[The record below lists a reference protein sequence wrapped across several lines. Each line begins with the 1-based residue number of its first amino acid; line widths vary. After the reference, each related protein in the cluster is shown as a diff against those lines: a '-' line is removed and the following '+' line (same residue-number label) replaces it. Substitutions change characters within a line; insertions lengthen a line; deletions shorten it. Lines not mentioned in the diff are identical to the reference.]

1 MVYDNCSSPDD
12 RRARCEKYRLSRFYR
27 VHLISKEM
35 DRMTNKKFKLAAMSL
50 ALTACVAAS
59 PLSAGAEAPE
69 AAADVQPSAAAD
81 TATEDKPS
89 PETVAA
95 EEPAAEAAADPVE
108 ETPAQSTEEP
118 PAQEPEAAPAGDAAV
133 LPALPGARPV
143 VVDMPAAEAP
153 ADAAGEPAE
162 AAEDPKDAADSAEE
176 TAEDADAAEDAET
189 PEPPEIAIA
198 RPDAAQPAVQPGIA
212 APAIQPGG
220 ISVMLPGE
228 TRQVALNTQASNEDG
243 TVMGD
248 FETVVKNAKA
258 GQEII
263 LQEDYTGSLTIFDWI
278 RLNLNKKTVT
288 GTITVDLS
296 GKKADGSRGTV
307 EIVNGTITGGTESGV
322 KITGAE
328 GSEILLK
335 DLTITGNRNDTSGY
349 GGGGVCADS
358 GDLTIDHCRIT
369 DNTAANGSGGGVSM
383 GGKHGGTVENASLT
397 IKDSVIS
404 GNTSTAQG
412 GGVYAA
418 VTDGSVS
425 ITGSTLSGNSAT
437 AQGGGISVSAS
448 GSTDVTLSGNT
459 ILENTAGQDGGGIYL
474 SRPEQSETAPDT
486 TICGNTIQKNSGKN
500 GGGIKLDNTS
510 ATLENNTILEN
521 TAQNAGGGLRADT
534 RSAAVT
540 CTLRNNTIANN
551 TAVTGGGISSG
562 SSSLIYKNE
571 YTGYTCTIVMESGS
585 VTGNTART
593 TLGTYGGGGVHLT
606 GNGSRFVMKG
616 GTIAGN
622 NANCGGGIYSE
633 NYEGISILGGAIQ
646 GNRAAKHGGGIYIR
660 NSMPNRTIAGSVT
673 NTVEQEVLDI
683 GSTVVISGNTAGQL
697 GGGIYADNGVTV
709 RLAGY
714 LLNNHAGTAGADL
727 YLTAGSTEDKN
738 RNVLV
743 LRRVSKDDDWTLVD
757 CGHTIDGWYI
767 DGDEDGNNRWNA
779 DATVDA
785 DGNEI
790 PKFIM
795 NLDTLLDGSDYTILQ
810 DENGDYVITVGGKAL
825 ALKAAHAVIPPEP
838 TPDPEPTP
846 GPNPTPDPEPTP
858 ITPET
863 PESPEVP
870 EAPGETPV
878 TPISTPTQTV
888 APSGTHLPQT
898 GTSLFAALAMALSG
912 IALTA
917 AGAWASLTGR
927 RCRH

>member
-1 MVYDNCSSPDD
+1 MAGFFASFGIFS
-12 RRARCEKYRLSRFYR
+12 LS
-27 VHLISKEM
+27 
-35 DRMTNKKFKLAAMSL
+35 T
-50 ALTACVAAS
+50 
-59 PLSAGAEAPE
+59 
-69 AAADVQPSAAAD
+69 
-81 TATEDKPS
+81 
-89 PETVAA
+89 
-95 EEPAAEAAADPVE
+95 
-108 ETPAQSTEEP
+108 
-118 PAQEPEAAPAGDAAV
+118 V

-349 GGGGVCADS
+349 GGGGV
-358 GDLTIDHCRIT
+358 
-369 DNTAANGSGGGVSM
+369 
-383 GGKHGGTVENASLT
+383 
-397 IKDSVIS
+397 
-404 GNTSTAQG
+404 
-412 GGVYAA
+412 
-418 VTDGSVS
+418 
-425 ITGSTLSGNSAT
+425 
-437 AQGGGISVSAS
+437 
-448 GSTDVTLSGNT
+448 
-459 ILENTAGQDGGGIYL
+459 
-474 SRPEQSETAPDT
+474 
-486 TICGNTIQKNSGKN
+486 
-500 GGGIKLDNTS
+500 
-510 ATLENNTILEN
+510 
-521 TAQNAGGGLRADT
+521 
-534 RSAAVT
+534 
-540 CTLRNNTIANN
+540 
-551 TAVTGGGISSG
+551 
-562 SSSLIYKNE
+562 
-571 YTGYTCTIVMESGS
+571 
-585 VTGNTART
+585 
-593 TLGTYGGGGVHLT
+593 HLT

-727 YLTAGSTEDKN
+727 YLTAGSAEDKN
-738 RNVLV
+738 RNVLI

-810 DENGDYVITVGGKAL
+810 DENGDYIITVGGKAL

-870 EAPGETPV
+870 VAPGETPV

>member
-1 MVYDNCSSPDD
+1 
-12 RRARCEKYRLSRFYR
+12 
-27 VHLISKEM
+27 
-35 DRMTNKKFKLAAMSL
+35 MTNKKFKLAAMSL

-69 AAADVQPSAAAD
+69 AAADVHPSAAAD

-307 EIVNGTITGGTESGV
+307 EIVNGTITG
-322 KITGAE
+322 
-328 GSEILLK
+328 
-335 DLTITGNRNDTSGY
+335 NRNDTSGY

-383 GGKHGGTVENASLT
+383 GG
-397 IKDSVIS
+397 
-404 GNTSTAQG
+404 
-412 GGVYAA
+412 
-418 VTDGSVS
+418 
-425 ITGSTLSGNSAT
+425 
-437 AQGGGISVSAS
+437 
-448 GSTDVTLSGNT
+448 
-459 ILENTAGQDGGGIYL
+459 
-474 SRPEQSETAPDT
+474 
-486 TICGNTIQKNSGKN
+486 
-500 GGGIKLDNTS
+500 
-510 ATLENNTILEN
+510 
-521 TAQNAGGGLRADT
+521 
-534 RSAAVT
+534 
-540 CTLRNNTIANN
+540 
-551 TAVTGGGISSG
+551 
-562 SSSLIYKNE
+562 
-571 YTGYTCTIVMESGS
+571 
-585 VTGNTART
+585 
-593 TLGTYGGGGVHLT
+593 
-606 GNGSRFVMKG
+606 
-616 GTIAGN
+616 
-622 NANCGGGIYSE
+622 
-633 NYEGISILGGAIQ
+633 
-646 GNRAAKHGGGIYIR
+646 KHGGGIYIR

-738 RNVLV
+738 RNVLI

-795 NLDTLLDGSDYTILQ
+795 NLDALLDGSDYTILQ

-870 EAPGETPV
+870 VAPGETPV

>member
-1 MVYDNCSSPDD
+1 MVCNNCSSPDD

-118 PAQEPEAAPAGDAAV
+118 PAQEPEAAPAGDAAI

-162 AAEDPKDAADSAEE
+162 AAEDPKDAADFAEE

-349 GGGGVCADS
+349 GGG
-358 GDLTIDHCRIT
+358 
-369 DNTAANGSGGGVSM
+369 
-383 GGKHGGTVENASLT
+383 
-397 IKDSVIS
+397 
-404 GNTSTAQG
+404 
-412 GGVYAA
+412 
-418 VTDGSVS
+418 
-425 ITGSTLSGNSAT
+425 
-437 AQGGGISVSAS
+437 
-448 GSTDVTLSGNT
+448 
-459 ILENTAGQDGGGIYL
+459 
-474 SRPEQSETAPDT
+474 
-486 TICGNTIQKNSGKN
+486 
-500 GGGIKLDNTS
+500 
-510 ATLENNTILEN
+510 
-521 TAQNAGGGLRADT
+521 
-534 RSAAVT
+534 
-540 CTLRNNTIANN
+540 
-551 TAVTGGGISSG
+551 ISSG

-727 YLTAGSTEDKN
+727 YLTAGSAEDKN
-738 RNVLV
+738 RNVLI

-917 AGAWASLTGR
+917 AGAWASLTGKYA
-927 RCRH
+927 RH

>member
-1 MVYDNCSSPDD
+1 
-12 RRARCEKYRLSRFYR
+12 
-27 VHLISKEM
+27 
-35 DRMTNKKFKLAAMSL
+35 MSL

-59 PLSAGAEAPE
+59 PLSAG
-69 AAADVQPSAAAD
+69 
-81 TATEDKPS
+81 
-89 PETVAA
+89 
-95 EEPAAEAAADPVE
+95 
-108 ETPAQSTEEP
+108 
-118 PAQEPEAAPAGDAAV
+118 
-133 LPALPGARPV
+133 
-143 VVDMPAAEAP
+143 AEAP

-296 GKKADGSRGTV
+296 GKKADGSRGAV

-335 DLTITGNRNDTSGY
+335 DLTITGNRNDTSG
-349 GGGGVCADS
+349 
-358 GDLTIDHCRIT
+358 
-369 DNTAANGSGGGVSM
+369 
-383 GGKHGGTVENASLT
+383 
-397 IKDSVIS
+397 
-404 GNTSTAQG
+404 
-412 GGVYAA
+412 
-418 VTDGSVS
+418 
-425 ITGSTLSGNSAT
+425 
-437 AQGGGISVSAS
+437 
-448 GSTDVTLSGNT
+448 
-459 ILENTAGQDGGGIYL
+459 
-474 SRPEQSETAPDT
+474 
-486 TICGNTIQKNSGKN
+486 
-500 GGGIKLDNTS
+500 
-510 ATLENNTILEN
+510 
-521 TAQNAGGGLRADT
+521 
-534 RSAAVT
+534 
-540 CTLRNNTIANN
+540 
-551 TAVTGGGISSG
+551 
-562 SSSLIYKNE
+562 
-571 YTGYTCTIVMESGS
+571 
-585 VTGNTART
+585 
-593 TLGTYGGGGVHLT
+593 YGGGGVHLT

-727 YLTAGSTEDKN
+727 YLTAGSAEDKN
-738 RNVLV
+738 RNVLI

-810 DENGDYVITVGGKAL
+810 DENGDYVITVSGKAL

-846 GPNPTPDPEPTP
+846 GPNSTPDPEPTP

-870 EAPGETPV
+870 VAPGETPV

-917 AGAWASLTGR
+917 AGAWASLTGKYA
-927 RCRH
+927 RH

>member
-162 AAEDPKDAADSAEE
+162 AAEDSKDAADSAEE

-307 EIVNGTITGGTESGV
+307 EIVNGTITG
-322 KITGAE
+322 
-328 GSEILLK
+328 
-335 DLTITGNRNDTSGY
+335 NRNDTSGY

-404 GNTSTAQG
+404 GNASTAQG

-437 AQGGGISVSAS
+437 AQGGGISVSTS

-500 GGGIKLDNTS
+500 GGGI
-510 ATLENNTILEN
+510 
-521 TAQNAGGGLRADT
+521 
-534 RSAAVT
+534 
-540 CTLRNNTIANN
+540 
-551 TAVTGGGISSG
+551 
-562 SSSLIYKNE
+562 
-571 YTGYTCTIVMESGS
+571 
-585 VTGNTART
+585 
-593 TLGTYGGGGVHLT
+593 
-606 GNGSRFVMKG
+606 
-616 GTIAGN
+616 
-622 NANCGGGIYSE
+622 
-633 NYEGISILGGAIQ
+633 
-646 GNRAAKHGGGIYIR
+646 
-660 NSMPNRTIAGSVT
+660 
-673 NTVEQEVLDI
+673 
-683 GSTVVISGNTAGQL
+683 
-697 GGGIYADNGVTV
+697 YADNGVTV

-727 YLTAGSTEDKN
+727 YLTAGSAEDKN
-738 RNVLV
+738 RNVLI

>member
-1 MVYDNCSSPDD
+1 M
-12 RRARCEKYRLSRFYR
+12 
-27 VHLISKEM
+27 HLISKEM

-459 ILENTAGQDGGGIYL
+459 ILENTAGQDGSGIYL

-500 GGGIKLDNTS
+500 
-510 ATLENNTILEN
+510 
-521 TAQNAGGGLRADT
+521 
-534 RSAAVT
+534 
-540 CTLRNNTIANN
+540 
-551 TAVTGGGISSG
+551 
-562 SSSLIYKNE
+562 
-571 YTGYTCTIVMESGS
+571 
-585 VTGNTART
+585 
-593 TLGTYGGGGVHLT
+593 
-606 GNGSRFVMKG
+606 
-616 GTIAGN
+616 
-622 NANCGGGIYSE
+622 
-633 NYEGISILGGAIQ
+633 
-646 GNRAAKHGGGIYIR
+646 
-660 NSMPNRTIAGSVT
+660 
-673 NTVEQEVLDI
+673 
-683 GSTVVISGNTAGQL
+683 

-727 YLTAGSTEDKN
+727 YLTAGSAEDKN
-738 RNVLV
+738 RNVLI

-858 ITPET
+858 ITPKT

-870 EAPGETPV
+870 VAPGETPV

-888 APSGTHLPQT
+888 VPSGTHLPQT

>member
-1 MVYDNCSSPDD
+1 M
-12 RRARCEKYRLSRFYR
+12 RLFG
-27 VHLISKEM
+27 I
-35 DRMTNKKFKLAAMSL
+35 FSL
-50 ALTACVAAS
+50 
-59 PLSAGAEAPE
+59 
-69 AAADVQPSAAAD
+69 
-81 TATEDKPS
+81 
-89 PETVAA
+89 
-95 EEPAAEAAADPVE
+95 
-108 ETPAQSTEEP
+108 ST
-118 PAQEPEAAPAGDAAV
+118 V

-335 DLTITGNRNDTSGY
+335 GLTITGNRNDTSGY

-437 AQGGGISVSAS
+437 AQGGGI
-448 GSTDVTLSGNT
+448 
-459 ILENTAGQDGGGIYL
+459 
-474 SRPEQSETAPDT
+474 
-486 TICGNTIQKNSGKN
+486 
-500 GGGIKLDNTS
+500 
-510 ATLENNTILEN
+510 
-521 TAQNAGGGLRADT
+521 
-534 RSAAVT
+534 
-540 CTLRNNTIANN
+540 
-551 TAVTGGGISSG
+551 
-562 SSSLIYKNE
+562 
-571 YTGYTCTIVMESGS
+571 
-585 VTGNTART
+585 
-593 TLGTYGGGGVHLT
+593 
-606 GNGSRFVMKG
+606 
-616 GTIAGN
+616 
-622 NANCGGGIYSE
+622 
-633 NYEGISILGGAIQ
+633 
-646 GNRAAKHGGGIYIR
+646 YIR

-727 YLTAGSTEDKN
+727 YLTAGSAEDKN
-738 RNVLV
+738 RNVLI

-917 AGAWASLTGR
+917 AGAWASLTGKYA
-927 RCRH
+927 RH

>member
-118 PAQEPEAAPAGDAAV
+118 PAQETEAAPAGDAAV

-263 LQEDYTGSLTIFDWI
+263 LQEDYTGSLTTFDWI

-296 GKKADGSRGTV
+296 GKKADGSRGAV
-307 EIVNGTITGGTESGV
+307 EIVNG
-322 KITGAE
+322 
-328 GSEILLK
+328 
-335 DLTITGNRNDTSGY
+335 TITGNRNDTSGY

-383 GGKHGGTVENASLT
+383 GG
-397 IKDSVIS
+397 
-404 GNTSTAQG
+404 
-412 GGVYAA
+412 
-418 VTDGSVS
+418 
-425 ITGSTLSGNSAT
+425 
-437 AQGGGISVSAS
+437 
-448 GSTDVTLSGNT
+448 
-459 ILENTAGQDGGGIYL
+459 
-474 SRPEQSETAPDT
+474 
-486 TICGNTIQKNSGKN
+486 
-500 GGGIKLDNTS
+500 
-510 ATLENNTILEN
+510 
-521 TAQNAGGGLRADT
+521 
-534 RSAAVT
+534 
-540 CTLRNNTIANN
+540 
-551 TAVTGGGISSG
+551 
-562 SSSLIYKNE
+562 
-571 YTGYTCTIVMESGS
+571 
-585 VTGNTART
+585 
-593 TLGTYGGGGVHLT
+593 
-606 GNGSRFVMKG
+606 
-616 GTIAGN
+616 
-622 NANCGGGIYSE
+622 
-633 NYEGISILGGAIQ
+633 
-646 GNRAAKHGGGIYIR
+646 KHGGGIYIR

-917 AGAWASLTGR
+917 AGAWASLTGKYA
-927 RCRH
+927 RH

>member
-1 MVYDNCSSPDD
+1 
-12 RRARCEKYRLSRFYR
+12 
-27 VHLISKEM
+27 
-35 DRMTNKKFKLAAMSL
+35 MSL

-59 PLSAGAEAPE
+59 PLSAG
-69 AAADVQPSAAAD
+69 
-81 TATEDKPS
+81 
-89 PETVAA
+89 
-95 EEPAAEAAADPVE
+95 
-108 ETPAQSTEEP
+108 
-118 PAQEPEAAPAGDAAV
+118 
-133 LPALPGARPV
+133 
-143 VVDMPAAEAP
+143 AEAP

-349 GGGGVCADS
+349 GGGGV
-358 GDLTIDHCRIT
+358 
-369 DNTAANGSGGGVSM
+369 
-383 GGKHGGTVENASLT
+383 
-397 IKDSVIS
+397 
-404 GNTSTAQG
+404 
-412 GGVYAA
+412 
-418 VTDGSVS
+418 
-425 ITGSTLSGNSAT
+425 
-437 AQGGGISVSAS
+437 
-448 GSTDVTLSGNT
+448 
-459 ILENTAGQDGGGIYL
+459 
-474 SRPEQSETAPDT
+474 
-486 TICGNTIQKNSGKN
+486 
-500 GGGIKLDNTS
+500 
-510 ATLENNTILEN
+510 
-521 TAQNAGGGLRADT
+521 
-534 RSAAVT
+534 
-540 CTLRNNTIANN
+540 
-551 TAVTGGGISSG
+551 
-562 SSSLIYKNE
+562 
-571 YTGYTCTIVMESGS
+571 
-585 VTGNTART
+585 
-593 TLGTYGGGGVHLT
+593 HLT

-727 YLTAGSTEDKN
+727 YLTAGSAEDKN
-738 RNVLV
+738 RNVLI

-810 DENGDYVITVGGKAL
+810 DENGDYVITVSGKAL

-846 GPNPTPDPEPTP
+846 GPNSTPDPEPTP

-870 EAPGETPV
+870 VAPGETPV

-917 AGAWASLTGR
+917 AGAWASLTGKYAR
-927 RCRH
+927 Q

>member
-1 MVYDNCSSPDD
+1 
-12 RRARCEKYRLSRFYR
+12 
-27 VHLISKEM
+27 
-35 DRMTNKKFKLAAMSL
+35 MTNKKFKLAAMSL

-118 PAQEPEAAPAGDAAV
+118 PAQETEAAPAGDAAV

-198 RPDAAQPAVQPGIA
+198 RLDAAQPAVQPGIA

-307 EIVNGTITGGTESGV
+307 EIVNGTITGSTESGV

-349 GGGGVCADS
+349 G
-358 GDLTIDHCRIT
+358 
-369 DNTAANGSGGGVSM
+369 
-383 GGKHGGTVENASLT
+383 
-397 IKDSVIS
+397 
-404 GNTSTAQG
+404 
-412 GGVYAA
+412 
-418 VTDGSVS
+418 
-425 ITGSTLSGNSAT
+425 
-437 AQGGGISVSAS
+437 
-448 GSTDVTLSGNT
+448 
-459 ILENTAGQDGGGIYL
+459 
-474 SRPEQSETAPDT
+474 
-486 TICGNTIQKNSGKN
+486 
-500 GGGIKLDNTS
+500 
-510 ATLENNTILEN
+510 
-521 TAQNAGGGLRADT
+521 
-534 RSAAVT
+534 
-540 CTLRNNTIANN
+540 
-551 TAVTGGGISSG
+551 
-562 SSSLIYKNE
+562 
-571 YTGYTCTIVMESGS
+571 
-585 VTGNTART
+585 
-593 TLGTYGGGGVHLT
+593 
-606 GNGSRFVMKG
+606 
-616 GTIAGN
+616 
-622 NANCGGGIYSE
+622 GGGIYSE

-863 PESPEVP
+863 PE
-870 EAPGETPV
+870 APGETPV

>member
-1 MVYDNCSSPDD
+1 
-12 RRARCEKYRLSRFYR
+12 
-27 VHLISKEM
+27 
-35 DRMTNKKFKLAAMSL
+35 MTNKKFKLAAMSL

-89 PETVAA
+89 PETVAV

-118 PAQEPEAAPAGDAAV
+118 PAQETEAAPAGDAAV

-258 GQEII
+258 GQEIV
-263 LQEDYTGSLTIFDWI
+263 LQEDYTGSLTTFDWI

-296 GKKADGSRGTV
+296 GKKADGSRGAV
-307 EIVNGTITGGTESGV
+307 EIVNG
-322 KITGAE
+322 
-328 GSEILLK
+328 
-335 DLTITGNRNDTSGY
+335 TITGNRNDTSGY

-383 GGKHGGTVENASLT
+383 GG
-397 IKDSVIS
+397 
-404 GNTSTAQG
+404 
-412 GGVYAA
+412 
-418 VTDGSVS
+418 
-425 ITGSTLSGNSAT
+425 
-437 AQGGGISVSAS
+437 
-448 GSTDVTLSGNT
+448 
-459 ILENTAGQDGGGIYL
+459 
-474 SRPEQSETAPDT
+474 
-486 TICGNTIQKNSGKN
+486 
-500 GGGIKLDNTS
+500 
-510 ATLENNTILEN
+510 
-521 TAQNAGGGLRADT
+521 
-534 RSAAVT
+534 
-540 CTLRNNTIANN
+540 
-551 TAVTGGGISSG
+551 
-562 SSSLIYKNE
+562 
-571 YTGYTCTIVMESGS
+571 
-585 VTGNTART
+585 
-593 TLGTYGGGGVHLT
+593 
-606 GNGSRFVMKG
+606 
-616 GTIAGN
+616 
-622 NANCGGGIYSE
+622 
-633 NYEGISILGGAIQ
+633 
-646 GNRAAKHGGGIYIR
+646 KHGGGIYIR

-727 YLTAGSTEDKN
+727 YLTAGSAEDKN
-738 RNVLV
+738 RNVLI

-785 DGNEI
+785 DGNKI

-927 RCRH
+927 HCRH

>member
-1 MVYDNCSSPDD
+1 MVCNNCSSPDD

-118 PAQEPEAAPAGDAAV
+118 PAQETEAAPAGDAAV

-296 GKKADGSRGTV
+296 GKNADGSRGTV
-307 EIVNGTITGGTESGV
+307 EIVNG
-322 KITGAE
+322 
-328 GSEILLK
+328 
-335 DLTITGNRNDTSGY
+335 TITGNRNDTSGY

-358 GDLTIDHCRIT
+358 ANLTIDHCRIT

-383 GGKHGGTVENASLT
+383 GG
-397 IKDSVIS
+397 
-404 GNTSTAQG
+404 
-412 GGVYAA
+412 
-418 VTDGSVS
+418 
-425 ITGSTLSGNSAT
+425 
-437 AQGGGISVSAS
+437 
-448 GSTDVTLSGNT
+448 
-459 ILENTAGQDGGGIYL
+459 
-474 SRPEQSETAPDT
+474 
-486 TICGNTIQKNSGKN
+486 
-500 GGGIKLDNTS
+500 
-510 ATLENNTILEN
+510 
-521 TAQNAGGGLRADT
+521 
-534 RSAAVT
+534 
-540 CTLRNNTIANN
+540 
-551 TAVTGGGISSG
+551 
-562 SSSLIYKNE
+562 
-571 YTGYTCTIVMESGS
+571 
-585 VTGNTART
+585 
-593 TLGTYGGGGVHLT
+593 
-606 GNGSRFVMKG
+606 
-616 GTIAGN
+616 
-622 NANCGGGIYSE
+622 
-633 NYEGISILGGAIQ
+633 
-646 GNRAAKHGGGIYIR
+646 KHGGGIYIR

-697 GGGIYADNGVTV
+697 DGGIYADNGVTV

>member
-1 MVYDNCSSPDD
+1 MVCNNCSSPDD

-69 AAADVQPSAAAD
+69 AAADVQPSATAD

-228 TRQVALNTQASNEDG
+228 TRQVALSTQASNEDG

-500 GGGIKLDNTS
+500 GGGI
-510 ATLENNTILEN
+510 
-521 TAQNAGGGLRADT
+521 
-534 RSAAVT
+534 
-540 CTLRNNTIANN
+540 
-551 TAVTGGGISSG
+551 
-562 SSSLIYKNE
+562 
-571 YTGYTCTIVMESGS
+571 
-585 VTGNTART
+585 
-593 TLGTYGGGGVHLT
+593 
-606 GNGSRFVMKG
+606 
-616 GTIAGN
+616 
-622 NANCGGGIYSE
+622 
-633 NYEGISILGGAIQ
+633 
-646 GNRAAKHGGGIYIR
+646 YIR

-727 YLTAGSTEDKN
+727 YLTAGSAEDKN
-738 RNVLV
+738 RNVLI

-878 TPISTPTQTV
+878 TSISTPTQTV

>member
-1 MVYDNCSSPDD
+1 
-12 RRARCEKYRLSRFYR
+12 
-27 VHLISKEM
+27 
-35 DRMTNKKFKLAAMSL
+35 MTNKKFKLAAMSL

-95 EEPAAEAAADPVE
+95 EGPAAEAAADPVE

-162 AAEDPKDAADSAEE
+162 AADDPKDAADSAEE

-258 GQEII
+258 GQEIV

-383 GGKHGGTVENASLT
+383 GSKHGGTVENASLT

-437 AQGGGISVSAS
+437 AQGGGISVSTS

-500 GGGIKLDNTS
+500 
-510 ATLENNTILEN
+510 
-521 TAQNAGGGLRADT
+521 
-534 RSAAVT
+534 
-540 CTLRNNTIANN
+540 
-551 TAVTGGGISSG
+551 
-562 SSSLIYKNE
+562 
-571 YTGYTCTIVMESGS
+571 
-585 VTGNTART
+585 
-593 TLGTYGGGGVHLT
+593 
-606 GNGSRFVMKG
+606 
-616 GTIAGN
+616 
-622 NANCGGGIYSE
+622 
-633 NYEGISILGGAIQ
+633 
-646 GNRAAKHGGGIYIR
+646 GGGIYIR

-727 YLTAGSTEDKN
+727 YLTAGSAEDKN
-738 RNVLV
+738 RNVLI

-878 TPISTPTQTV
+878 TPISTPAQTI

-917 AGAWASLTGR
+917 AGAWASLTGKYA
-927 RCRH
+927 RH

>member
-1 MVYDNCSSPDD
+1 M
-12 RRARCEKYRLSRFYR
+12 RLFG
-27 VHLISKEM
+27 I
-35 DRMTNKKFKLAAMSL
+35 FSL
-50 ALTACVAAS
+50 S
-59 PLSAGAEAPE
+59 
-69 AAADVQPSAAAD
+69 
-81 TATEDKPS
+81 
-89 PETVAA
+89 
-95 EEPAAEAAADPVE
+95 
-108 ETPAQSTEEP
+108 
-118 PAQEPEAAPAGDAAV
+118 AV

-189 PEPPEIAIA
+189 PETPEIAIA

-349 GGGGVCADS
+349 GGGGV
-358 GDLTIDHCRIT
+358 
-369 DNTAANGSGGGVSM
+369 
-383 GGKHGGTVENASLT
+383 
-397 IKDSVIS
+397 
-404 GNTSTAQG
+404 
-412 GGVYAA
+412 
-418 VTDGSVS
+418 
-425 ITGSTLSGNSAT
+425 
-437 AQGGGISVSAS
+437 
-448 GSTDVTLSGNT
+448 
-459 ILENTAGQDGGGIYL
+459 
-474 SRPEQSETAPDT
+474 
-486 TICGNTIQKNSGKN
+486 
-500 GGGIKLDNTS
+500 
-510 ATLENNTILEN
+510 
-521 TAQNAGGGLRADT
+521 
-534 RSAAVT
+534 
-540 CTLRNNTIANN
+540 
-551 TAVTGGGISSG
+551 
-562 SSSLIYKNE
+562 
-571 YTGYTCTIVMESGS
+571 
-585 VTGNTART
+585 
-593 TLGTYGGGGVHLT
+593 HLT

-633 NYEGISILGGAIQ
+633 NYDGISILGGAIQ

-727 YLTAGSTEDKN
+727 YLTAGSAEDKN
-738 RNVLV
+738 RNVLI

-858 ITPET
+858 ITPEI

-917 AGAWASLTGR
+917 AGAWASLTGKYA
-927 RCRH
+927 RH

>member
-89 PETVAA
+89 PETVAT

-162 AAEDPKDAADSAEE
+162 AAEDSKDAADSAEE

-198 RPDAAQPAVQPGIA
+198 RPDSAQPAVQPGIA

-263 LQEDYTGSLTIFDWI
+263 LQEDYTGSLTTFDWI

-383 GGKHGGTVENASLT
+383 GGKHGGIVENASLT

-437 AQGGGISVSAS
+437 AQGGGISVSTS

-500 GGGIKLDNTS
+500 GGGI
-510 ATLENNTILEN
+510 
-521 TAQNAGGGLRADT
+521 
-534 RSAAVT
+534 
-540 CTLRNNTIANN
+540 
-551 TAVTGGGISSG
+551 
-562 SSSLIYKNE
+562 
-571 YTGYTCTIVMESGS
+571 
-585 VTGNTART
+585 
-593 TLGTYGGGGVHLT
+593 
-606 GNGSRFVMKG
+606 
-616 GTIAGN
+616 
-622 NANCGGGIYSE
+622 
-633 NYEGISILGGAIQ
+633 
-646 GNRAAKHGGGIYIR
+646 
-660 NSMPNRTIAGSVT
+660 
-673 NTVEQEVLDI
+673 
-683 GSTVVISGNTAGQL
+683 
-697 GGGIYADNGVTV
+697 YADNGVTV

-727 YLTAGSTEDKN
+727 YLTAGSAEDKN
-738 RNVLV
+738 RNVLI

-917 AGAWASLTGR
+917 AGAWASLTGKYA
-927 RCRH
+927 RH

>member
-118 PAQEPEAAPAGDAAV
+118 PAQETEAAPAGDAAV

-258 GQEII
+258 GQEIV
-263 LQEDYTGSLTIFDWI
+263 LQEDYTGSLTTFDWI

-296 GKKADGSRGTV
+296 GKKADGSRGAV
-307 EIVNGTITGGTESGV
+307 EIVNG
-322 KITGAE
+322 
-328 GSEILLK
+328 
-335 DLTITGNRNDTSGY
+335 TITGNRNDTSGY

-383 GGKHGGTVENASLT
+383 GG
-397 IKDSVIS
+397 
-404 GNTSTAQG
+404 
-412 GGVYAA
+412 
-418 VTDGSVS
+418 
-425 ITGSTLSGNSAT
+425 
-437 AQGGGISVSAS
+437 
-448 GSTDVTLSGNT
+448 
-459 ILENTAGQDGGGIYL
+459 
-474 SRPEQSETAPDT
+474 
-486 TICGNTIQKNSGKN
+486 
-500 GGGIKLDNTS
+500 
-510 ATLENNTILEN
+510 
-521 TAQNAGGGLRADT
+521 
-534 RSAAVT
+534 
-540 CTLRNNTIANN
+540 
-551 TAVTGGGISSG
+551 
-562 SSSLIYKNE
+562 
-571 YTGYTCTIVMESGS
+571 
-585 VTGNTART
+585 
-593 TLGTYGGGGVHLT
+593 
-606 GNGSRFVMKG
+606 
-616 GTIAGN
+616 
-622 NANCGGGIYSE
+622 
-633 NYEGISILGGAIQ
+633 
-646 GNRAAKHGGGIYIR
+646 KHGGGIYIR

-727 YLTAGSTEDKN
+727 YLTAGSAEDKN
-738 RNVLV
+738 RNVLI

>member
-1 MVYDNCSSPDD
+1 MVCNNCSSPDD

-118 PAQEPEAAPAGDAAV
+118 PAQETEAAPAGDAAV

-162 AAEDPKDAADSAEE
+162 AAEDSKDAADSAEE

-307 EIVNGTITGGTESGV
+307 EIVNGTITG
-322 KITGAE
+322 
-328 GSEILLK
+328 
-335 DLTITGNRNDTSGY
+335 NRNDTSGY

-383 GGKHGGTVENASLT
+383 GG
-397 IKDSVIS
+397 
-404 GNTSTAQG
+404 
-412 GGVYAA
+412 
-418 VTDGSVS
+418 
-425 ITGSTLSGNSAT
+425 
-437 AQGGGISVSAS
+437 
-448 GSTDVTLSGNT
+448 
-459 ILENTAGQDGGGIYL
+459 
-474 SRPEQSETAPDT
+474 
-486 TICGNTIQKNSGKN
+486 
-500 GGGIKLDNTS
+500 
-510 ATLENNTILEN
+510 
-521 TAQNAGGGLRADT
+521 
-534 RSAAVT
+534 
-540 CTLRNNTIANN
+540 
-551 TAVTGGGISSG
+551 
-562 SSSLIYKNE
+562 
-571 YTGYTCTIVMESGS
+571 
-585 VTGNTART
+585 
-593 TLGTYGGGGVHLT
+593 
-606 GNGSRFVMKG
+606 
-616 GTIAGN
+616 
-622 NANCGGGIYSE
+622 
-633 NYEGISILGGAIQ
+633 
-646 GNRAAKHGGGIYIR
+646 KHGGGIYIR

-917 AGAWASLTGR
+917 AGAWASLTGKYA
-927 RCRH
+927 RH

>member
-1 MVYDNCSSPDD
+1 MVCNNCSSPDD

-89 PETVAA
+89 PETVAV

-118 PAQEPEAAPAGDAAV
+118 PAQETEAAPAGDAAV

-307 EIVNGTITGGTESGV
+307 EIVNGTITG
-322 KITGAE
+322 
-328 GSEILLK
+328 
-335 DLTITGNRNDTSGY
+335 NRNDTSGY

-404 GNTSTAQG
+404 GNASTAQG

-437 AQGGGISVSAS
+437 AQGGGISVSTS

-500 GGGIKLDNTS
+500 
-510 ATLENNTILEN
+510 
-521 TAQNAGGGLRADT
+521 
-534 RSAAVT
+534 
-540 CTLRNNTIANN
+540 
-551 TAVTGGGISSG
+551 
-562 SSSLIYKNE
+562 
-571 YTGYTCTIVMESGS
+571 
-585 VTGNTART
+585 
-593 TLGTYGGGGVHLT
+593 
-606 GNGSRFVMKG
+606 
-616 GTIAGN
+616 
-622 NANCGGGIYSE
+622 
-633 NYEGISILGGAIQ
+633 
-646 GNRAAKHGGGIYIR
+646 
-660 NSMPNRTIAGSVT
+660 
-673 NTVEQEVLDI
+673 
-683 GSTVVISGNTAGQL
+683 

>member
-1 MVYDNCSSPDD
+1 M
-12 RRARCEKYRLSRFYR
+12 
-27 VHLISKEM
+27 
-35 DRMTNKKFKLAAMSL
+35 
-50 ALTACVAAS
+50 
-59 PLSAGAEAPE
+59 
-69 AAADVQPSAAAD
+69 
-81 TATEDKPS
+81 
-89 PETVAA
+89 
-95 EEPAAEAAADPVE
+95 E

-335 DLTITGNRNDTSGY
+335 DLAITGNRNDTSGY

-500 GGGIKLDNTS
+500 
-510 ATLENNTILEN
+510 
-521 TAQNAGGGLRADT
+521 
-534 RSAAVT
+534 
-540 CTLRNNTIANN
+540 
-551 TAVTGGGISSG
+551 
-562 SSSLIYKNE
+562 
-571 YTGYTCTIVMESGS
+571 
-585 VTGNTART
+585 
-593 TLGTYGGGGVHLT
+593 
-606 GNGSRFVMKG
+606 
-616 GTIAGN
+616 
-622 NANCGGGIYSE
+622 
-633 NYEGISILGGAIQ
+633 
-646 GNRAAKHGGGIYIR
+646 GGGIYIR

>member
-1 MVYDNCSSPDD
+1 M
-12 RRARCEKYRLSRFYR
+12 
-27 VHLISKEM
+27 
-35 DRMTNKKFKLAAMSL
+35 
-50 ALTACVAAS
+50 
-59 PLSAGAEAPE
+59 
-69 AAADVQPSAAAD
+69 QPSAAAD

-500 GGGIKLDNTS
+500 GGGI
-510 ATLENNTILEN
+510 
-521 TAQNAGGGLRADT
+521 
-534 RSAAVT
+534 
-540 CTLRNNTIANN
+540 
-551 TAVTGGGISSG
+551 
-562 SSSLIYKNE
+562 
-571 YTGYTCTIVMESGS
+571 
-585 VTGNTART
+585 
-593 TLGTYGGGGVHLT
+593 
-606 GNGSRFVMKG
+606 
-616 GTIAGN
+616 
-622 NANCGGGIYSE
+622 
-633 NYEGISILGGAIQ
+633 
-646 GNRAAKHGGGIYIR
+646 YIR

>member
-1 MVYDNCSSPDD
+1 MAGFFASFWHFFAFGGFAGRTAFCECLSCFLPFRRLDLQFFQKMVYDNCSSPDD

-118 PAQEPEAAPAGDAAV
+118 PAQEPEAAPAGDAAI

-258 GQEII
+258 GQEIV
-263 LQEDYTGSLTIFDWI
+263 LQEDYTGSLTTFDWI

-296 GKKADGSRGTV
+296 GKKADGSRGAV
-307 EIVNGTITGGTESGV
+307 EIVNG
-322 KITGAE
+322 
-328 GSEILLK
+328 
-335 DLTITGNRNDTSGY
+335 TITGNRNDTSGY

-383 GGKHGGTVENASLT
+383 GG
-397 IKDSVIS
+397 
-404 GNTSTAQG
+404 
-412 GGVYAA
+412 
-418 VTDGSVS
+418 
-425 ITGSTLSGNSAT
+425 
-437 AQGGGISVSAS
+437 
-448 GSTDVTLSGNT
+448 
-459 ILENTAGQDGGGIYL
+459 
-474 SRPEQSETAPDT
+474 
-486 TICGNTIQKNSGKN
+486 
-500 GGGIKLDNTS
+500 
-510 ATLENNTILEN
+510 
-521 TAQNAGGGLRADT
+521 
-534 RSAAVT
+534 
-540 CTLRNNTIANN
+540 
-551 TAVTGGGISSG
+551 
-562 SSSLIYKNE
+562 
-571 YTGYTCTIVMESGS
+571 
-585 VTGNTART
+585 
-593 TLGTYGGGGVHLT
+593 
-606 GNGSRFVMKG
+606 
-616 GTIAGN
+616 
-622 NANCGGGIYSE
+622 
-633 NYEGISILGGAIQ
+633 
-646 GNRAAKHGGGIYIR
+646 KHGGGIYIR

-917 AGAWASLTGR
+917 AGAWASLTGKYA
-927 RCRH
+927 RH

>member
-1 MVYDNCSSPDD
+1 MVCNNCSSPDD

-296 GKKADGSRGTV
+296 GKKADGSRGAV

-383 GGKHGGTVENASLT
+383 GGKHGGIVENASLT

-437 AQGGGISVSAS
+437 AQGGGISVSTS

-500 GGGIKLDNTS
+500 GGGI
-510 ATLENNTILEN
+510 
-521 TAQNAGGGLRADT
+521 
-534 RSAAVT
+534 
-540 CTLRNNTIANN
+540 
-551 TAVTGGGISSG
+551 
-562 SSSLIYKNE
+562 
-571 YTGYTCTIVMESGS
+571 
-585 VTGNTART
+585 
-593 TLGTYGGGGVHLT
+593 
-606 GNGSRFVMKG
+606 
-616 GTIAGN
+616 
-622 NANCGGGIYSE
+622 
-633 NYEGISILGGAIQ
+633 
-646 GNRAAKHGGGIYIR
+646 
-660 NSMPNRTIAGSVT
+660 
-673 NTVEQEVLDI
+673 
-683 GSTVVISGNTAGQL
+683 
-697 GGGIYADNGVTV
+697 YADNGVTV

-727 YLTAGSTEDKN
+727 YLTAGSAEDKN
-738 RNVLV
+738 RNVLI

>member
-1 MVYDNCSSPDD
+1 MVCNNCSSPDD

-258 GQEII
+258 GQEIV
-263 LQEDYTGSLTIFDWI
+263 LQEDYTGSLTTFDWI

-296 GKKADGSRGTV
+296 GKKADGSRGAV

-459 ILENTAGQDGGGIYL
+459 ILENTAGQDG
-474 SRPEQSETAPDT
+474 
-486 TICGNTIQKNSGKN
+486 
-500 GGGIKLDNTS
+500 
-510 ATLENNTILEN
+510 
-521 TAQNAGGGLRADT
+521 
-534 RSAAVT
+534 
-540 CTLRNNTIANN
+540 
-551 TAVTGGGISSG
+551 
-562 SSSLIYKNE
+562 
-571 YTGYTCTIVMESGS
+571 
-585 VTGNTART
+585 
-593 TLGTYGGGGVHLT
+593 
-606 GNGSRFVMKG
+606 NGSRFVMKG

-633 NYEGISILGGAIQ
+633 NYEGISILGGTIQ

-727 YLTAGSTEDKN
+727 YLTAGSAEDKN
-738 RNVLV
+738 RNVLI

-785 DGNEI
+785 DGNKI

-927 RCRH
+927 HCRH

>member
-1 MVYDNCSSPDD
+1 MLP
-12 RRARCEKYRLSRFYR
+12 KTLKRLSPQR
-27 VHLISKEM
+27 
-35 DRMTNKKFKLAAMSL
+35 
-50 ALTACVAAS
+50 S
-59 PLSAGAEAPE
+59 PL
-69 AAADVQPSAAAD
+69 
-81 TATEDKPS
+81 
-89 PETVAA
+89 
-95 EEPAAEAAADPVE
+95 
-108 ETPAQSTEEP
+108 
-118 PAQEPEAAPAGDAAV
+118 
-133 LPALPGARPV
+133 
-143 VVDMPAAEAP
+143 
-153 ADAAGEPAE
+153 
-162 AAEDPKDAADSAEE
+162 
-176 TAEDADAAEDAET
+176 
-189 PEPPEIAIA
+189 
-198 RPDAAQPAVQPGIA
+198 PAVQPGIA

-369 DNTAANGSGGGVSM
+369 DNTAAHGSGGGVSM

-437 AQGGGISVSAS
+437 AQGGGISVSTS

-500 GGGIKLDNTS
+500 
-510 ATLENNTILEN
+510 
-521 TAQNAGGGLRADT
+521 
-534 RSAAVT
+534 
-540 CTLRNNTIANN
+540 
-551 TAVTGGGISSG
+551 
-562 SSSLIYKNE
+562 
-571 YTGYTCTIVMESGS
+571 
-585 VTGNTART
+585 
-593 TLGTYGGGGVHLT
+593 
-606 GNGSRFVMKG
+606 
-616 GTIAGN
+616 
-622 NANCGGGIYSE
+622 
-633 NYEGISILGGAIQ
+633 
-646 GNRAAKHGGGIYIR
+646 GGGIYIR

-727 YLTAGSTEDKN
+727 YLTAGSAEDKN
-738 RNVLV
+738 RNVLI

-795 NLDTLLDGSDYTILQ
+795 NLDALLDGSDYTILQ

-846 GPNPTPDPEPTP
+846 GPNPMPDPEPTP

-870 EAPGETPV
+870 VAPGETPV

>member
-1 MVYDNCSSPDD
+1 MVCNNCSSPDD

-162 AAEDPKDAADSAEE
+162 AAEDSKDAADSAEE

-307 EIVNGTITGGTESGV
+307 EIVNGTITG
-322 KITGAE
+322 
-328 GSEILLK
+328 
-335 DLTITGNRNDTSGY
+335 NRNDTSGY

-412 GGVYAA
+412 GG
-418 VTDGSVS
+418 
-425 ITGSTLSGNSAT
+425 
-437 AQGGGISVSAS
+437 
-448 GSTDVTLSGNT
+448 
-459 ILENTAGQDGGGIYL
+459 GIYL

-500 GGGIKLDNTS
+500 
-510 ATLENNTILEN
+510 
-521 TAQNAGGGLRADT
+521 
-534 RSAAVT
+534 
-540 CTLRNNTIANN
+540 
-551 TAVTGGGISSG
+551 
-562 SSSLIYKNE
+562 
-571 YTGYTCTIVMESGS
+571 
-585 VTGNTART
+585 
-593 TLGTYGGGGVHLT
+593 
-606 GNGSRFVMKG
+606 
-616 GTIAGN
+616 
-622 NANCGGGIYSE
+622 
-633 NYEGISILGGAIQ
+633 
-646 GNRAAKHGGGIYIR
+646 GGGIYIR

-727 YLTAGSTEDKN
+727 YLTAGSAEDKN
-738 RNVLV
+738 RNVLI

-810 DENGDYVITVGGKAL
+810 DENGDYVITVSGKAL

-846 GPNPTPDPEPTP
+846 GPNQRLIPSRPP
-858 ITPET
+858 
-863 PESPEVP
+863 SPRKHP
-870 EAPGETPV
+870 RARKCPRP
-878 TPISTPTQTV
+878 PARP
-888 APSGTHLPQT
+888 L
-898 GTSLFAALAMALSG
+898 
-912 IALTA
+912 
-917 AGAWASLTGR
+917 
-927 RCRH
+927 

>member
-89 PETVAA
+89 PETVAT

-118 PAQEPEAAPAGDAAV
+118 PAQETEAAPAGDAAV

-189 PEPPEIAIA
+189 PEPPVIAIA

-258 GQEII
+258 GQEIV
-263 LQEDYTGSLTIFDWI
+263 LQEDYTGSLTTFDWI

-296 GKKADGSRGTV
+296 GKKADGSRGAV
-307 EIVNGTITGGTESGV
+307 EIVNG
-322 KITGAE
+322 
-328 GSEILLK
+328 
-335 DLTITGNRNDTSGY
+335 TITGNRNDTSGY

-383 GGKHGGTVENASLT
+383 GG
-397 IKDSVIS
+397 
-404 GNTSTAQG
+404 
-412 GGVYAA
+412 
-418 VTDGSVS
+418 
-425 ITGSTLSGNSAT
+425 
-437 AQGGGISVSAS
+437 
-448 GSTDVTLSGNT
+448 
-459 ILENTAGQDGGGIYL
+459 
-474 SRPEQSETAPDT
+474 
-486 TICGNTIQKNSGKN
+486 
-500 GGGIKLDNTS
+500 
-510 ATLENNTILEN
+510 
-521 TAQNAGGGLRADT
+521 
-534 RSAAVT
+534 
-540 CTLRNNTIANN
+540 
-551 TAVTGGGISSG
+551 
-562 SSSLIYKNE
+562 
-571 YTGYTCTIVMESGS
+571 
-585 VTGNTART
+585 
-593 TLGTYGGGGVHLT
+593 
-606 GNGSRFVMKG
+606 
-616 GTIAGN
+616 
-622 NANCGGGIYSE
+622 
-633 NYEGISILGGAIQ
+633 
-646 GNRAAKHGGGIYIR
+646 KHGGGIYIR

-727 YLTAGSTEDKN
+727 YLTAGSAEDKN
-738 RNVLV
+738 RNVLI

-810 DENGDYVITVGGKAL
+810 DENGDYVITVSGKAL

>member
-118 PAQEPEAAPAGDAAV
+118 PAQETEAAPAGDAAV

-143 VVDMPAAEAP
+143 VVDMLAAEAP

-307 EIVNGTITGGTESGV
+307 EIVNGTITG
-322 KITGAE
+322 
-328 GSEILLK
+328 
-335 DLTITGNRNDTSGY
+335 NRNDTSGY

-404 GNTSTAQG
+404 GNASTAQG

-437 AQGGGISVSAS
+437 AQGGGISVSTS

-500 GGGIKLDNTS
+500 
-510 ATLENNTILEN
+510 
-521 TAQNAGGGLRADT
+521 
-534 RSAAVT
+534 
-540 CTLRNNTIANN
+540 
-551 TAVTGGGISSG
+551 
-562 SSSLIYKNE
+562 
-571 YTGYTCTIVMESGS
+571 
-585 VTGNTART
+585 
-593 TLGTYGGGGVHLT
+593 
-606 GNGSRFVMKG
+606 
-616 GTIAGN
+616 
-622 NANCGGGIYSE
+622 
-633 NYEGISILGGAIQ
+633 
-646 GNRAAKHGGGIYIR
+646 
-660 NSMPNRTIAGSVT
+660 
-673 NTVEQEVLDI
+673 
-683 GSTVVISGNTAGQL
+683 

-810 DENGDYVITVGGKAL
+810 DENGDHVITVSGKAL

-858 ITPET
+858 ITPKT

-912 IALTA
+912 IVLTA

>member
-1 MVYDNCSSPDD
+1 
-12 RRARCEKYRLSRFYR
+12 
-27 VHLISKEM
+27 
-35 DRMTNKKFKLAAMSL
+35 MTNKKFKLAAMSL

-335 DLTITGNRNDTSGY
+335 DLAITGNRNDTSGY

-383 GGKHGGTVENASLT
+383 GG
-397 IKDSVIS
+397 
-404 GNTSTAQG
+404 
-412 GGVYAA
+412 
-418 VTDGSVS
+418 
-425 ITGSTLSGNSAT
+425 
-437 AQGGGISVSAS
+437 
-448 GSTDVTLSGNT
+448 
-459 ILENTAGQDGGGIYL
+459 
-474 SRPEQSETAPDT
+474 
-486 TICGNTIQKNSGKN
+486 
-500 GGGIKLDNTS
+500 
-510 ATLENNTILEN
+510 
-521 TAQNAGGGLRADT
+521 
-534 RSAAVT
+534 
-540 CTLRNNTIANN
+540 
-551 TAVTGGGISSG
+551 
-562 SSSLIYKNE
+562 
-571 YTGYTCTIVMESGS
+571 
-585 VTGNTART
+585 
-593 TLGTYGGGGVHLT
+593 
-606 GNGSRFVMKG
+606 
-616 GTIAGN
+616 
-622 NANCGGGIYSE
+622 
-633 NYEGISILGGAIQ
+633 
-646 GNRAAKHGGGIYIR
+646 KHGGGIYIR

-738 RNVLV
+738 RNVLI

>member
-1 MVYDNCSSPDD
+1 
-12 RRARCEKYRLSRFYR
+12 
-27 VHLISKEM
+27 
-35 DRMTNKKFKLAAMSL
+35 MSL

-349 GGGGVCADS
+349 GGGGV
-358 GDLTIDHCRIT
+358 
-369 DNTAANGSGGGVSM
+369 
-383 GGKHGGTVENASLT
+383 
-397 IKDSVIS
+397 
-404 GNTSTAQG
+404 
-412 GGVYAA
+412 
-418 VTDGSVS
+418 
-425 ITGSTLSGNSAT
+425 
-437 AQGGGISVSAS
+437 
-448 GSTDVTLSGNT
+448 
-459 ILENTAGQDGGGIYL
+459 
-474 SRPEQSETAPDT
+474 
-486 TICGNTIQKNSGKN
+486 
-500 GGGIKLDNTS
+500 
-510 ATLENNTILEN
+510 
-521 TAQNAGGGLRADT
+521 
-534 RSAAVT
+534 
-540 CTLRNNTIANN
+540 
-551 TAVTGGGISSG
+551 
-562 SSSLIYKNE
+562 
-571 YTGYTCTIVMESGS
+571 
-585 VTGNTART
+585 
-593 TLGTYGGGGVHLT
+593 HLT

-727 YLTAGSTEDKN
+727 YLTAGSAEDKN
-738 RNVLV
+738 RNVLI

-810 DENGDYVITVGGKAL
+810 DENGDYVITIGGKAL

-870 EAPGETPV
+870 EAPGKTPV

-917 AGAWASLTGR
+917 AGAWASLTGKYA
-927 RCRH
+927 RH

>member
-1 MVYDNCSSPDD
+1 MVCNNCSSPDD

-189 PEPPEIAIA
+189 PETPEIAIA
-198 RPDAAQPAVQPGIA
+198 RPDAAQPAVQPGIS
-212 APAIQPGG
+212 APAVQPGG

-500 GGGIKLDNTS
+500 GGGI
-510 ATLENNTILEN
+510 
-521 TAQNAGGGLRADT
+521 
-534 RSAAVT
+534 
-540 CTLRNNTIANN
+540 
-551 TAVTGGGISSG
+551 
-562 SSSLIYKNE
+562 
-571 YTGYTCTIVMESGS
+571 
-585 VTGNTART
+585 
-593 TLGTYGGGGVHLT
+593 
-606 GNGSRFVMKG
+606 
-616 GTIAGN
+616 
-622 NANCGGGIYSE
+622 
-633 NYEGISILGGAIQ
+633 
-646 GNRAAKHGGGIYIR
+646 
-660 NSMPNRTIAGSVT
+660 
-673 NTVEQEVLDI
+673 
-683 GSTVVISGNTAGQL
+683 
-697 GGGIYADNGVTV
+697 YADNGVTV

-727 YLTAGSTEDKN
+727 YLTAGSAEDKN
-738 RNVLV
+738 RNVLI

-825 ALKAAHAVIPPEP
+825 TLKAAHAVIPPEP

-846 GPNPTPDPEPTP
+846 GPNSTPDPEPTP
-858 ITPET
+858 ITPEI

-870 EAPGETPV
+870 VAPGETPV

-888 APSGTHLPQT
+888 VPSGTHLPQT

>member
-1 MVYDNCSSPDD
+1 
-12 RRARCEKYRLSRFYR
+12 
-27 VHLISKEM
+27 
-35 DRMTNKKFKLAAMSL
+35 MTNKKFKLAAMSL

-69 AAADVQPSAAAD
+69 AAADVHPSAAAD

-162 AAEDPKDAADSAEE
+162 AAEDSKDAADSAEE

-228 TRQVALNTQASNEDG
+228 TRQVALNTQASNEDS

-383 GGKHGGTVENASLT
+383 GGKHGG
-397 IKDSVIS
+397 
-404 GNTSTAQG
+404 
-412 GGVYAA
+412 
-418 VTDGSVS
+418 
-425 ITGSTLSGNSAT
+425 
-437 AQGGGISVSAS
+437 
-448 GSTDVTLSGNT
+448 
-459 ILENTAGQDGGGIYL
+459 
-474 SRPEQSETAPDT
+474 
-486 TICGNTIQKNSGKN
+486 
-500 GGGIKLDNTS
+500 
-510 ATLENNTILEN
+510 
-521 TAQNAGGGLRADT
+521 
-534 RSAAVT
+534 
-540 CTLRNNTIANN
+540 
-551 TAVTGGGISSG
+551 
-562 SSSLIYKNE
+562 
-571 YTGYTCTIVMESGS
+571 
-585 VTGNTART
+585 
-593 TLGTYGGGGVHLT
+593 
-606 GNGSRFVMKG
+606 
-616 GTIAGN
+616 
-622 NANCGGGIYSE
+622 
-633 NYEGISILGGAIQ
+633 
-646 GNRAAKHGGGIYIR
+646 GIYIR

-738 RNVLV
+738 RNVLI

>member
-1 MVYDNCSSPDD
+1 
-12 RRARCEKYRLSRFYR
+12 
-27 VHLISKEM
+27 
-35 DRMTNKKFKLAAMSL
+35 MTNKKFKLAAMSL

-349 GGGGVCADS
+349 GGG
-358 GDLTIDHCRIT
+358 
-369 DNTAANGSGGGVSM
+369 
-383 GGKHGGTVENASLT
+383 
-397 IKDSVIS
+397 
-404 GNTSTAQG
+404 
-412 GGVYAA
+412 
-418 VTDGSVS
+418 
-425 ITGSTLSGNSAT
+425 
-437 AQGGGISVSAS
+437 
-448 GSTDVTLSGNT
+448 
-459 ILENTAGQDGGGIYL
+459 
-474 SRPEQSETAPDT
+474 
-486 TICGNTIQKNSGKN
+486 
-500 GGGIKLDNTS
+500 
-510 ATLENNTILEN
+510 
-521 TAQNAGGGLRADT
+521 
-534 RSAAVT
+534 
-540 CTLRNNTIANN
+540 
-551 TAVTGGGISSG
+551 ISSG

-727 YLTAGSTEDKN
+727 YLTAGSAEDKN
-738 RNVLV
+738 RNVLI

-795 NLDTLLDGSDYTILQ
+795 NPDTLLDGSDYTILQ

>member
-1 MVYDNCSSPDD
+1 
-12 RRARCEKYRLSRFYR
+12 
-27 VHLISKEM
+27 
-35 DRMTNKKFKLAAMSL
+35 MSL

-118 PAQEPEAAPAGDAAV
+118 PAQETEAAPAGDAAV

-212 APAIQPGG
+212 APAIQPGS

-258 GQEII
+258 GQEIV

-296 GKKADGSRGTV
+296 GKKADGSRGAV

-335 DLTITGNRNDTSGY
+335 GLTITGNRNDTSG
-349 GGGGVCADS
+349 
-358 GDLTIDHCRIT
+358 
-369 DNTAANGSGGGVSM
+369 
-383 GGKHGGTVENASLT
+383 
-397 IKDSVIS
+397 
-404 GNTSTAQG
+404 
-412 GGVYAA
+412 
-418 VTDGSVS
+418 
-425 ITGSTLSGNSAT
+425 
-437 AQGGGISVSAS
+437 
-448 GSTDVTLSGNT
+448 
-459 ILENTAGQDGGGIYL
+459 
-474 SRPEQSETAPDT
+474 
-486 TICGNTIQKNSGKN
+486 
-500 GGGIKLDNTS
+500 
-510 ATLENNTILEN
+510 
-521 TAQNAGGGLRADT
+521 
-534 RSAAVT
+534 
-540 CTLRNNTIANN
+540 
-551 TAVTGGGISSG
+551 
-562 SSSLIYKNE
+562 
-571 YTGYTCTIVMESGS
+571 
-585 VTGNTART
+585 
-593 TLGTYGGGGVHLT
+593 YGGGGVHLT

-727 YLTAGSTEDKN
+727 YLTAGSAEDKN
-738 RNVLV
+738 RNVLI

-810 DENGDYVITVGGKAL
+810 DENGDYVITVSGKAL

-846 GPNPTPDPEPTP
+846 GPNSTPDPEPTP

-870 EAPGETPV
+870 VAPGETPV

-917 AGAWASLTGR
+917 AGAWASLTGKYAR
-927 RCRH
+927 Q

>member
-1 MVYDNCSSPDD
+1 MVCNNCSSPDD

-118 PAQEPEAAPAGDAAV
+118 PAQEPEAAPAGDAAI

-258 GQEII
+258 GQEIV
-263 LQEDYTGSLTIFDWI
+263 LQEDYTGSLTTFDWI

-296 GKKADGSRGTV
+296 GKKADGSRGAV
-307 EIVNGTITGGTESGV
+307 EIVNG
-322 KITGAE
+322 
-328 GSEILLK
+328 
-335 DLTITGNRNDTSGY
+335 TITGNRNDTSGY

-500 GGGIKLDNTS
+500 GGGI
-510 ATLENNTILEN
+510 
-521 TAQNAGGGLRADT
+521 
-534 RSAAVT
+534 
-540 CTLRNNTIANN
+540 
-551 TAVTGGGISSG
+551 
-562 SSSLIYKNE
+562 
-571 YTGYTCTIVMESGS
+571 
-585 VTGNTART
+585 
-593 TLGTYGGGGVHLT
+593 
-606 GNGSRFVMKG
+606 
-616 GTIAGN
+616 
-622 NANCGGGIYSE
+622 
-633 NYEGISILGGAIQ
+633 
-646 GNRAAKHGGGIYIR
+646 YIR

-738 RNVLV
+738 RNVLI

-795 NLDTLLDGSDYTILQ
+795 NLDALLDGSDYTILQ

-846 GPNPTPDPEPTP
+846 GPNSTPDPEPTP

-870 EAPGETPV
+870 VAPGETPV

>member
-1 MVYDNCSSPDD
+1 
-12 RRARCEKYRLSRFYR
+12 
-27 VHLISKEM
+27 
-35 DRMTNKKFKLAAMSL
+35 MTNKKFKLAAMSL

-118 PAQEPEAAPAGDAAV
+118 PAQETEAAPAGDAAV

-418 VTDGSVS
+418 VTDGSVP

-500 GGGIKLDNTS
+500 GGGI
-510 ATLENNTILEN
+510 
-521 TAQNAGGGLRADT
+521 
-534 RSAAVT
+534 
-540 CTLRNNTIANN
+540 
-551 TAVTGGGISSG
+551 
-562 SSSLIYKNE
+562 
-571 YTGYTCTIVMESGS
+571 
-585 VTGNTART
+585 
-593 TLGTYGGGGVHLT
+593 
-606 GNGSRFVMKG
+606 
-616 GTIAGN
+616 
-622 NANCGGGIYSE
+622 
-633 NYEGISILGGAIQ
+633 
-646 GNRAAKHGGGIYIR
+646 
-660 NSMPNRTIAGSVT
+660 
-673 NTVEQEVLDI
+673 
-683 GSTVVISGNTAGQL
+683 
-697 GGGIYADNGVTV
+697 YADNGVTV

-727 YLTAGSTEDKN
+727 YLTAGSAEDKN
-738 RNVLV
+738 RNVLI

>member
-1 MVYDNCSSPDD
+1 MVCNNCSSPDD

-95 EEPAAEAAADPVE
+95 EEPTAEAAADPVE

-118 PAQEPEAAPAGDAAV
+118 PAQETEAAPAGDAAV

-258 GQEII
+258 GQEIV
-263 LQEDYTGSLTIFDWI
+263 LQEDYTGSLTTFDWI

-296 GKKADGSRGTV
+296 GKKADGSRGAV
-307 EIVNGTITGGTESGV
+307 EIVNG
-322 KITGAE
+322 
-328 GSEILLK
+328 
-335 DLTITGNRNDTSGY
+335 TITGNRNDTSGY

-383 GGKHGGTVENASLT
+383 GG
-397 IKDSVIS
+397 
-404 GNTSTAQG
+404 
-412 GGVYAA
+412 
-418 VTDGSVS
+418 
-425 ITGSTLSGNSAT
+425 
-437 AQGGGISVSAS
+437 
-448 GSTDVTLSGNT
+448 
-459 ILENTAGQDGGGIYL
+459 
-474 SRPEQSETAPDT
+474 
-486 TICGNTIQKNSGKN
+486 
-500 GGGIKLDNTS
+500 
-510 ATLENNTILEN
+510 
-521 TAQNAGGGLRADT
+521 
-534 RSAAVT
+534 
-540 CTLRNNTIANN
+540 
-551 TAVTGGGISSG
+551 
-562 SSSLIYKNE
+562 
-571 YTGYTCTIVMESGS
+571 
-585 VTGNTART
+585 
-593 TLGTYGGGGVHLT
+593 
-606 GNGSRFVMKG
+606 
-616 GTIAGN
+616 
-622 NANCGGGIYSE
+622 
-633 NYEGISILGGAIQ
+633 
-646 GNRAAKHGGGIYIR
+646 KHGGGIYIR

-727 YLTAGSTEDKN
+727 YLTAGSAEDKN
-738 RNVLV
+738 RNVLI

-927 RCRH
+927 HCRH

>member
-1 MVYDNCSSPDD
+1 
-12 RRARCEKYRLSRFYR
+12 
-27 VHLISKEM
+27 
-35 DRMTNKKFKLAAMSL
+35 MTNKKFKLAAMSL

-108 ETPAQSTEEP
+108 ETPAQSTEGP

-296 GKKADGSRGTV
+296 GKKADGSRGAV

-335 DLTITGNRNDTSGY
+335 DLAITGNRNDTSGY

-383 GGKHGGTVENASLT
+383 GG
-397 IKDSVIS
+397 
-404 GNTSTAQG
+404 
-412 GGVYAA
+412 
-418 VTDGSVS
+418 
-425 ITGSTLSGNSAT
+425 
-437 AQGGGISVSAS
+437 
-448 GSTDVTLSGNT
+448 
-459 ILENTAGQDGGGIYL
+459 
-474 SRPEQSETAPDT
+474 
-486 TICGNTIQKNSGKN
+486 
-500 GGGIKLDNTS
+500 
-510 ATLENNTILEN
+510 
-521 TAQNAGGGLRADT
+521 
-534 RSAAVT
+534 
-540 CTLRNNTIANN
+540 
-551 TAVTGGGISSG
+551 
-562 SSSLIYKNE
+562 
-571 YTGYTCTIVMESGS
+571 
-585 VTGNTART
+585 
-593 TLGTYGGGGVHLT
+593 
-606 GNGSRFVMKG
+606 
-616 GTIAGN
+616 
-622 NANCGGGIYSE
+622 
-633 NYEGISILGGAIQ
+633 
-646 GNRAAKHGGGIYIR
+646 KHGGGIYIR

-858 ITPET
+858 ITLET

-917 AGAWASLTGR
+917 AGAWASLTGKYA
-927 RCRH
+927 RH

>member
-1 MVYDNCSSPDD
+1 
-12 RRARCEKYRLSRFYR
+12 
-27 VHLISKEM
+27 
-35 DRMTNKKFKLAAMSL
+35 
-50 ALTACVAAS
+50 
-59 PLSAGAEAPE
+59 
-69 AAADVQPSAAAD
+69 
-81 TATEDKPS
+81 
-89 PETVAA
+89 
-95 EEPAAEAAADPVE
+95 
-108 ETPAQSTEEP
+108 
-118 PAQEPEAAPAGDAAV
+118 
-133 LPALPGARPV
+133 
-143 VVDMPAAEAP
+143 
-153 ADAAGEPAE
+153 
-162 AAEDPKDAADSAEE
+162 
-176 TAEDADAAEDAET
+176 
-189 PEPPEIAIA
+189 
-198 RPDAAQPAVQPGIA
+198 
-212 APAIQPGG
+212 
-220 ISVMLPGE
+220 
-228 TRQVALNTQASNEDG
+228 
-243 TVMGD
+243 MGD

-383 GGKHGGTVENASLT
+383 GSKHGGTVENASLT

-425 ITGSTLSGNSAT
+425 ITGSTLSGN
-437 AQGGGISVSAS
+437 
-448 GSTDVTLSGNT
+448 T
-459 ILENTAGQDGGGIYL
+459 ILENTAGQD
-474 SRPEQSETAPDT
+474 
-486 TICGNTIQKNSGKN
+486 
-500 GGGIKLDNTS
+500 
-510 ATLENNTILEN
+510 
-521 TAQNAGGGLRADT
+521 
-534 RSAAVT
+534 
-540 CTLRNNTIANN
+540 
-551 TAVTGGGISSG
+551 
-562 SSSLIYKNE
+562 
-571 YTGYTCTIVMESGS
+571 
-585 VTGNTART
+585 
-593 TLGTYGGGGVHLT
+593 
-606 GNGSRFVMKG
+606 
-616 GTIAGN
+616 
-622 NANCGGGIYSE
+622 
-633 NYEGISILGGAIQ
+633 
-646 GNRAAKHGGGIYIR
+646 GGGIYIR

-727 YLTAGSTEDKN
+727 YLTAGSAEDKN
-738 RNVLV
+738 RNVLI

-870 EAPGETPV
+870 VAPGETPV

-917 AGAWASLTGR
+917 AGAWASLTGKYA
-927 RCRH
+927 RH